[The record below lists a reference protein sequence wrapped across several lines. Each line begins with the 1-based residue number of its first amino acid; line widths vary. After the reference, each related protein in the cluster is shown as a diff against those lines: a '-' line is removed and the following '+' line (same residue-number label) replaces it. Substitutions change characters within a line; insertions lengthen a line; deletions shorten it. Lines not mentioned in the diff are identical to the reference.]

1 MPLLIK
7 HWLLLLLLLLLQA
20 EFNAAVE
27 QGFQAS
33 PTWHQGSIV
42 AAETGTPGP
51 PLSNVAECSWALSMT
66 PKVGWGDAPGSAG
79 SANSTAAAAA
89 AAGAGW
95 GSGSAAGERQQ
106 QGNALAAM
114 LGGRSQR
121 ATAGWLS
128 MLAVFEPHWQVGGA
142 GVGSCTGRDCCLLY
156 CVTWCHIKRLKLQP
170 GHCSVIAV
178 L

>member
-1 MPLLIK
+1 MVRDAENMYCQLLTPLM
-7 HWLLLLLLLLLQA
+7 LLLLQA
-20 EFNAAVE
+20 EFDAAVE

-51 PLSNVAECSWALSMT
+51 PLSNVAACSWALSMT
-66 PKVGWGDAPGSAG
+66 PKVGWGDAPGAAGNGSSA
-79 SANSTAAAAA
+79 AASTA
-89 AAGAGW
+89 GGRW

-128 MLAVFEPHWQVGGA
+128 MLAVFEPHWQVG
-142 GVGSCTGRDCCLLY
+142 CT
-156 CVTWCHIKRLKLQP
+156 LQ
-170 GHCSVIAV
+170 CDIFKI
-178 L
+178 